1 MTLVKKL
8 YYQYLIELMSEGE
21 LGRCV
26 LVTSC
31 TICRCPCLLIESDIF
46 SLSLSH
52 KKTDFI
58 TLFIALVSLTVTH
71 FLYDLN
77 DLIPNIQKG
86 NSLCCVFCLAPFLVC
101 VSNYLDWIN
110 LDLDLIKLFDSSRT
124 K

>member
-1 MTLVKKL
+1 MFWLHP
-8 YYQYLIELMSEGE
+8 
-21 LGRCV
+21 V
-26 LVTSC
+26 LFVGVLASSTSL
-31 TICRCPCLLIESDIF
+31 TFF

-58 TLFIALVSLTVTH
+58 TLFIVLVSLAVTH

-101 VSNYLDWIN
+101 VSNYLNWIN
-110 LDLDLIKLFDSSRT
+110 LDLDVIKLFDSSGT